1 MIFYIYKKL
10 SPMKKLIFLLLLPLV
25 ISTAGAQP
33 LNTMQ
38 FGGLNRI
45 YIKYIPS
52 SYTPGTAVPLVLCLH
67 GLGDTIEN
75 FKNIGMHM
83 VGDTA
88 GFITVYPEAVASPFG
103 TAWNSGAS
111 YMGYVLN
118 GTVNDVGF
126 LSALI
131 DTMSANY
138 TIDPQ
143 RIFVCGFSMG
153 GFMSQ
158 RLACQMGGK
167 ITAIASVAGTF
178 GNSLTCSPTRKIP
191 VCHFHGT
198 ADSQVAYV
206 NNQYGNDAEELV
218 DYWVNYNQCDTPSI
232 HTAMPD
238 LVADGITVDKYY
250 YDNSVYGADVCF
262 FKATGA
268 DHQWLYP
275 PANDISYT
283 LEIWKFFFPFVN
295 TSAGIETPEE
305 TAFGIFPNPAGAEV
319 IIALGNEWNP
329 GCVISVYS
337 IDGQL
342 LLQQPTHE
350 KLVTLNTS
358 SFARGVYLV
367 KISDSRRSSVN
378 KLMIE

>member
-1 MIFYIYKKL
+1 MN
-10 SPMKKLIFLLLLPLV
+10 V
-25 ISTAGAQP
+25 
-33 LNTMQ
+33 LN
-38 FGGLNRI
+38 FGGLSWI
-45 YIKYIPS
+45 YIKYIFS
-52 SYTPGTAVPLVLCLH
+52 SYTPGQAVPLVLCLH

-75 FKNIGMHM
+75 FKNIGMHA

-111 YMGYVLN
+111 YLGYVLN

-126 LSALI
+126 LTALI
-131 DTMSANY
+131 DTISAQY

-158 RLACQMGGK
+158 RLACQLGNK
-167 ITAIASVAGTF
+167 ITAVASVAGTF

-206 NNQYGNDAEELV
+206 NNSYGNDPEELIA
-218 DYWVNYNQCDTPSI
+218 YWLNYNQCDTPAI

-262 FKATGA
+262 YKATGA

-295 TSAGIETPEE
+295 ASAGIEDLDNSV
-305 TAFGIFPNPAGAEV
+305 FSIYPNPATSQV
-319 IIALGNEWNP
+319 NINLGNDWRP
-329 GCVISVYS
+329 GCTVSLYS

-342 LLQQPTHE
+342 QMQE
-350 KLVTLNTS
+350 KMQSTSVSLNTQKLS
-358 SFARGVYLV
+358 TGLYLI
-367 KISDSRRSSVN
+367 KISDSKRSSLRKIV
-378 KLMIE
+378 IEQK